1 MEYIIVSAEDDK
13 ALTEKVNNLFEE
25 GWETEGGIAI
35 SPDGS
40 FYQAMIL
47 FEDDFDEFEEE
58 DEV

>member
-13 ALTEKVNNLFEE
+13 SLTEKVNNLFEE

-58 DEV
+58 DEA

>member
-13 ALTEKVNNLFEE
+13 LLTEKVNNLFEE

-58 DEV
+58 DEA